1 MKTAEELNALKEE
14 VKAMNAKL
22 HELTE
27 EELTLVAGGFGGSNG
42 QWNDGDL
49 VSARGLSDNVYYF
62 GRLRI
67 DKYYDG
73 EIHYVVQCGRTAI
86 GYMSYW
92 NVRDYSGSAVFYPNN
107 PMLGY
112 LAKKIY
118 SLPEAGRQSNEYMS
132 EFI

>member
-62 GRLRI
+62 GRLTI
-67 DKYYDG
+67 EVYYDG
-73 EIHYVVQCGRTAI
+73 EIRYVVHCSRTAF
-86 GYMSYW
+86 GYLSYW
-92 NVRDYSGSAVFYPNN
+92 NVSDYSANARFN
-107 PMLGY
+107 PANPIGGY